1 MRTFK
6 VLVGMKE
13 AQNGKAERCSNSSTG
28 FIVEK
33 WSCRGGSL
41 PESWN
46 PPRLKDWEDE
56 GG

>member
-41 PESWN
+41 PES
-46 PPRLKDWEDE
+46 
-56 GG
+56 